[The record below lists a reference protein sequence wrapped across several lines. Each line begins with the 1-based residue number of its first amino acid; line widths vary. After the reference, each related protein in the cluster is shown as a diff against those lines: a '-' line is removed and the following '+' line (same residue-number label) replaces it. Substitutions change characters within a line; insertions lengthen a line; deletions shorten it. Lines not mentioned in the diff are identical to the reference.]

1 MSVRLAPHKG
11 PPPAQRVVTHADR
24 LKALQSYVSP
34 LTKEQGPAR
43 AGVRIDATLKEYIMK
58 QLETAAPA
66 EEDAPTATEA
76 REFFNAQELRNKLTM
91 FLEDDIV
98 QASEL
103 VDVLEYM
110 GAAQR
115 ALLDD
120 IASYSNELN
129 TERYDPYIPFDPD
142 EPPEPYEPPEPSEPP
157 PEPSEPPPEPS
168 EPPPEPRRRSVNT
181 MRAIVGMLGAVG
193 GILVTVLRSAQE
205 TDPAQGFS
213 IDPLL
218 ALPWDAKQQSLAAS
232 LARMP
237 QIVCNSK
244 LS

>member
-157 PEPSEPPPEPS
+157 PEP
-168 EPPPEPRRRSVNT
+168 RRRSVNT